1 MPSYKTNQC
10 PECGAH
16 NGSHAATC
24 TQCGAPLK
32 PDWQNS
38 RRIRNKVLRRTD
50 FMAAA
55 RANQRATQRL
65 VFVLLLILTVLGY
78 LLGWSMQLAMG
89 YYPLDA
95 ESAQLLSGL
104 GGSVQPGM
112 GDYPPDA
119 ESALFISRWGVTGA
133 LVLLGIGSIWT
144 WIAFRSGDRIV
155 LKLTGATEVSPDEE
169 PLLHNVVE
177 EMAIAAGIV
186 KPRVFVL
193 ETPALNAFATGMTP
207 ARSAIGVTRGLLDA
221 LNREELQGVIGHE
234 MGHVVNWDIRYATAV
249 GVIVGLIAL
258 VSDAA
263 LRSLYF
269 SNRSRSSGKGGGSA
283 ALVMIVLMA
292 FAALA
297 PVFAFLVQMAVSRQ
311 REFLADAT
319 SVRLTRHPEGLIS
332 ALEKL
337 ATSAQPF
344 KGANRAT
351 QHMFIVNPFRNFR
364 ERTNRLY
371 ATHPPMELRLHRLR
385 NLGND

>member
-1 MPSYKTNQC
+1 M
-10 PECGAH
+10 
-16 NGSHAATC
+16 
-24 TQCGAPLK
+24 
-32 PDWQNS
+32 
-38 RRIRNKVLRRTD
+38 RNKVLRRTD

-65 VFVLLLILTVLGY
+65 VTMLLVILTLLGY
-78 LLGWSMQLAMG
+78 LIGW
-89 YYPLDA
+89 
-95 ESAQLLSGL
+95 GL
-104 GGSVQPGM
+104 QIGM
-112 GDYPPDA
+112 GHYPPDVQ
-119 ESALFISRWGVTGA
+119 SALFVSRWGINGA
-133 LVLLGIGSIWT
+133 LGLLIISSLWV

-155 LKLTGATEVSPDEE
+155 LRLTGATEVTADEE
-169 PLLHNVVE
+169 PVLHNVVE
-177 EMAIAAGIV
+177 EMAIAAGVV
-186 KPRVFVL
+186 KPRIYVL
-193 ETPALNAFATGMTP
+193 DTPALNAFATGMTP

-221 LNREELQGVIGHE
+221 LNREELQGVVGHE

-263 LRSLYF
+263 LRTLYF
-269 SNRSRSSGKGGGSA
+269 SNRSGNRSSSKGGGSA
-283 ALVMIVLMA
+283 AIVMIVLVA

-337 ATSAQPF
+337 AASAQPF

-351 QHMFIVNPFRNFR
+351 QHMFIVNPFRNFS
-364 ERTNRLY
+364 EYTNRLY
-371 ATHPPMELRLHRLR
+371 ATHPPLELRMNRLR
-385 NLGND
+385 NLGDD

>member
-1 MPSYKTNQC
+1 M
-10 PECGAH
+10 
-16 NGSHAATC
+16 
-24 TQCGAPLK
+24 
-32 PDWQNS
+32 
-38 RRIRNKVLRRTD
+38 RNKVLRRTD

-65 VFVLLLILTVLGY
+65 VALLLFMLAALGY
-78 LLGWSMQLAMG
+78 LLGWGLQLGMG
-89 YYPLDA
+89 YYPPEA
-95 ESAQLLSGL
+95 
-104 GGSVQPGM
+104 GSI
-112 GDYPPDA
+112 
-119 ESALFISRWGVTGA
+119 LFVSRWGINTGLA
-133 LVLLGIGSIWT
+133 LLVIGSLWT
-144 WIAFRSGDRIV
+144 YIAFRSGDRIV
-155 LKLTGATEVSPDEE
+155 LRLTGATEVSADEE
-169 PLLHNVVE
+169 PVLHNVVE

-186 KPRVFVL
+186 KPRLFVL

-207 ARSAIGVTRGLLDA
+207 ARSAIGVTRGLLDT

-269 SNRSRSSGKGGGSA
+269 TNRSGSSSGKGGHANAG
-283 ALVMIVLMA
+283 LVMIVLVA

-337 ATSAQPF
+337 AASAQPF

-364 ERTNRLY
+364 ERSNRLY
-371 ATHPPMELRLHRLR
+371 ATHPPLELRMHRLR